1 MILKVFKLEKKYL
14 QLCKLF
20 SMLLIHPYTTTHL
33 FLNTEVCV
41 NMLLTP
47 SNCAL
52 TKCLR
57 TNRILDDCPRDLR
70 IKPGQTCQHMHTG
83 NPTKP
88 LINVFCGYHK
98 YF

>member
-1 MILKVFKLEKKYL
+1 MYL
-14 QLCKLF
+14 QLSYLL
-20 SMLLIHPYTTTHL
+20 SELLIHPYTTTHL

-57 TNRILDDCPRDLR
+57 TNRVLGDCPRDYVHFEKYNFFRLR
-70 IKPGQTCQHMHTG
+70 NELQRH
-83 NPTKP
+83 
-88 LINVFCGYHK
+88 
-98 YF
+98 YFPIRLCIQRVLLEHSERQ